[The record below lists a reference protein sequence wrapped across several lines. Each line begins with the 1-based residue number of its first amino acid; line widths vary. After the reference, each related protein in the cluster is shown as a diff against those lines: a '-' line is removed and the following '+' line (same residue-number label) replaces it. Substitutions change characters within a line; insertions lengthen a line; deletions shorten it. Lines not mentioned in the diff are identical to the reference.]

1 MADDDVEMPEL
12 VRRLIRAENELV
24 RVSRLGA
31 RNAQG
36 VEGLRSDLRYC
47 GEELKKC
54 VTKSDF
60 QPVQRVVYAIVG
72 LILAAVMTAIMGIA
86 LKGKP

>member
-12 VRRLIRAENELV
+12 VRRLIRAEGEIV
-24 RVSRLGA
+24 RLSRLGA

-36 VEGLRSDLRYC
+36 LDTLRGHVNYC
-47 GEELKKC
+47 REELKKC
-54 VTKSDF
+54 VTESDF
-60 QPVQRVVYAIVG
+60 RPVQRVVYGIVG
-72 LILAAVMTAIMGIA
+72 LILVAVMTAIMGIA

>member
-12 VRRLIRAENELV
+12 VRRLIRAEGELA
-24 RVSRLGA
+24 RLGRLSA
-31 RNAQG
+31 RNAQN
-36 VEGLRSDLRYC
+36 VEGVRKDTRHC
-47 GEELKKC
+47 GEELKRC